1 MPKTSPHEPLQSK
14 DGKAAKEPTPQQ
26 RAAADLAFEAK
37 RQRFIKDR
45 QRTRLAL
52 HRAFLIGILIT
63 LVLLVIAVL
72 SGK

>member
-1 MPKTSPHEPLQSK
+1 
-14 DGKAAKEPTPQQ
+14 
-26 RAAADLAFEAK
+26 ADLAFEAK

-63 LVLLVIAVL
+63 LVLLVIAIL